1 MFSDLD
7 LIEPHPLW
15 QLEQGSSFHQ
25 DLTLSKK
32 TVCER
37 FFWERLYHLAI
48 SSSKRGVSPQSGQ
61 QPTSRS
67 YTLLVKDEL
76 ARPPVIGKDIFSLG
90 IAHPQALL
98 TQQKSSVFVESG
110 KALPQKTS
118 P

>member
-37 FFWERLYHLAI
+37 FFWERLYLIWQSPLA
-48 SSSKRGVSPQSGQ
+48 S
-61 QPTSRS
+61 
-67 YTLLVKDEL
+67 E
-76 ARPPVIGKDIFSLG
+76 
-90 IAHPQALL
+90 
-98 TQQKSSVFVESG
+98 E
-110 KALPQKTS
+110 
-118 P
+118 